1 MRHVLKDYFS
11 LVRSDE
17 KEESV
22 LQIVPDAVKEI
33 PIGSTTLQVDRI
45 NLIII
50 LNLYFRDN
58 PFLEKPVKIS
68 DQRRGRGLRS
78 QSHIHS
84 ILIQISM
91 THVAHILRAQA
102 VDRFLA
108 IVRLFFVARRAYPHI
123 PTYDYQHIGKSH
135 RHCSIA

>member
-58 PFLEKPVKIS
+58 PF
-68 DQRRGRGLRS
+68 
-78 QSHIHS
+78 
-84 ILIQISM
+84 
-91 THVAHILRAQA
+91 
-102 VDRFLA
+102 
-108 IVRLFFVARRAYPHI
+108 
-123 PTYDYQHIGKSH
+123 
-135 RHCSIA
+135 